1 MKLWNRLFFGSVEM
15 LLRDRVNTSERY
27 SPIYLN
33 SPWPPFL
40 TPEYVTASP
49 QLPQRMWKTS
59 LDSRLKFCAVVW
71 WAGPARTHSL
81 SYGPWVTSPACLW
94 VVLQGWAGRQS
105 NHYFLTQSSAWPVI
119 GVVWWMRS
127 NIGSYSFEVSL
138 DKPWLQEAM
147 RA

>member
-1 MKLWNRLFFGSVEM
+1 M

-59 LDSRLKFCAVVW
+59 LDSRLKFCAVV
-71 WAGPARTHSL
+71 
-81 SYGPWVTSPACLW
+81 
-94 VVLQGWAGRQS
+94 
-105 NHYFLTQSSAWPVI
+105 
-119 GVVWWMRS
+119 
-127 NIGSYSFEVSL
+127 
-138 DKPWLQEAM
+138 
-147 RA
+147 